1 MSISQLL
8 VRTRTPS
15 DTGRYSLLV
24 ARTGSEI
31 HAAQRLRHRVFAGE
45 MGAEL
50 HSRHPGLDVDAFDEH
65 CDHLLVR
72 EDRTGEVVGTY
83 RMLAPERARQAG
95 GLYCDTE
102 FEVSALDGLRAEL
115 VETGRSCVDPEHRS
129 GAVVSLMWAGI
140 ARYMLLTG
148 HRWLVGCGSVPLRTP
163 GQPDGAAAAGVWDVV
178 RMRHLAPDGYRVR
191 PHRPWDPEAAPRPD
205 RAVLPP
211 LLRGYLRLG
220 ARVCGPPAHDP
231 DFGVADFL
239 VLLDLE
245 AMDRRYV
252 RHFLGTEA

>member
-8 VRTRTPS
+8 VSTPARS
-15 DTGRYSLLV
+15 DTRRYSLLV

-31 HAAQRLRHRVFAGE
+31 RAAQRLRHRVFADE
-45 MGAEL
+45 MGATL

-72 EDRTGEVVGTY
+72 EERTGEIVGTY
-83 RMLAPERARQAG
+83 RMLAPEGARQAG

-102 FEVSALDGLRAEL
+102 FDLSALDGLRAEL

-129 GAVVSLMWAGI
+129 GAVVSLVWAGI

-163 GQPDGAAAAGVWDVV
+163 GQLDGAGAAGVWDVI
-178 RMRHLAPDGYRVR
+178 RARHLAPDWYRVR
-191 PHRPWDPEAAPRPD
+191 PHRAWDTDAAPRPD

-239 VLLDLE
+239 VLLDLK
-245 AMDRRYV
+245 AVDARYV
-252 RHFLGTEA
+252 RHFLGAAA